1 MIFGYCLLFG
11 ICHLCFR
18 CFDKQKGCFAKVNK
32 IKKAIQVSKQS
43 RGVRLKPICRSILS
57 VPGHIQKMHAK
68 ALTSSADNV
77 MLDLEDSVPV
87 EKKKDARRQVIETLL
102 SNDKGTKT
110 VTVRC
115 NGLDTPF
122 AYQDLIDIVAAA
134 GHRLDAVVI
143 PKVNHPGDIHFVHR
157 LLDGVEM
164 DRQPDANIG
173 IEASIES
180 AQGLENISAIAGA
193 SERLVSLVFGIAD
206 YSASIG
212 ARLISVSG
220 HGEAESE
227 IYPGHR
233 WHFPLS
239 RIVMAASA
247 NNLQAIDAPY
257 GNFKDPEGLRMAAN
271 MTNALGFDGKWV
283 IHPDQIDIVNGVFT
297 PTLEEIERAQ
307 AVMAAH
313 QSAVE
318 KGRGAVSVDGRLV
331 DQATIRMARQLCAQA
346 ERLGLIDT

>member
-1 MIFGYCLLFG
+1 
-11 ICHLCFR
+11 
-18 CFDKQKGCFAKVNK
+18 
-32 IKKAIQVSKQS
+32 
-43 RGVRLKPICRSILS
+43 
-57 VPGHIQKMHAK
+57 MHAK
-68 ALTSSADNV
+68 ALASTADNV

-87 EKKKDARRQVIETLL
+87 DQKNEARKQVIETLN
-102 SNDKGTKT
+102 SAEWGTKT
-110 VTVRC
+110 ITVRC

-122 AYQDLIDIVAAA
+122 AYRDLIDLAAEV
-134 GHRLDAVVI
+134 GHKLDAVVV
-143 PKVNHPGDIHFVHR
+143 PKINHPGDIHFVHR

-164 DRQPDANIG
+164 DRQPGANIG

-180 AQGLENISAIAGA
+180 AQGLENISAIASA
-193 SERLVSLVFGIAD
+193 SDRLVSLVFGIAD

-212 ARLISVSG
+212 ARLVSVSG
-220 HGEAESE
+220 HGEGEAE

-239 RIVMAASA
+239 RIVMAAKA
-247 NNLQAIDAPY
+247 NNLQAVDAPY
-257 GNFKDPEGLRMAAN
+257 GNFKDPEGLRTAAK

-283 IHPDQIDIVNGVFT
+283 IHPSQVDIVNDVFS
-297 PTLEEIERAQ
+297 PTSEEIERAQ

-331 DQATIRMARQLCAQA
+331 DQATIRMARQLCDQA
-346 ERLGLIDT
+346 RRLGLLET

>member
-1 MIFGYCLLFG
+1 
-11 ICHLCFR
+11 
-18 CFDKQKGCFAKVNK
+18 
-32 IKKAIQVSKQS
+32 
-43 RGVRLKPICRSILS
+43 
-57 VPGHIQKMHAK
+57 
-68 ALTSSADNV
+68 
-77 MLDLEDSVPV
+77 MLDLEDSVPAD
-87 EKKKDARRQVIETLL
+87 KKIEARKQVIETLC
-102 SNDKGTKT
+102 SADWGTKT

-122 AYQDLIDIVAAA
+122 AYLDIIDIAAEA
-134 GHRLDAVVI
+134 GHILDAVVV
-143 PKVNHPGDIHFVHR
+143 PKVNHPGDIHFVQR

-164 DRQPDANIG
+164 DRQPDADIG

-180 AQGLENISAIAGA
+180 AQGLEKISAIAGA
-193 SERLVSLVFGIAD
+193 GDRLVSLVFGIAD

-212 ARLISVSG
+212 ARLISISG
-220 HGEAESE
+220 HGEGEAE

-233 WHFPLS
+233 WHFPMS
-239 RIVMAASA
+239 RIVMAAKA

-257 GNFKDPEGLRMAAN
+257 GNFKDPEGLGSAAK

-283 IHPDQIDIVNGVFT
+283 IHPDQIDIVNAVFS
-297 PTLEEIERAQ
+297 PTSAEIERAQ

-331 DQATIRMARQLCAQA
+331 DQATIRMARLLCEQAQ
-346 ERLGLIDT
+346 RLGLLKT